1 MRTAHLIKS
10 FYKHLPFV
18 HSGRSEKELY
28 YDGIM
33 ENENI
38 KSCHTLYGI
47 IGERCYYT
55 KVPITFKGIE
65 LSGSLSQVI
74 NTFGRPGH
82 KKQKIYGDKQF
93 KTLMYK
99 HQFCGLNV
107 RTLINVLDK
116 TVLNF
121 RYRIDVNSKET
132 LLQIKEVIRQKYHL
146 CDAELGDYFTV
157 VDEMGNKLIFNKE
170 FDLSITYLSTD
181 PYIRCRVNMIMN
193 EVEAYRAQISRE
205 RMGKMEFAF

>member
-1 MRTAHLIKS
+1 MRAAHLIKS
-10 FYKHLPFV
+10 FYKHIPFMK
-18 HSGRSEKELY
+18 SGKNEKVLY

-38 KSCHTLYGI
+38 KACHTLYGI

-55 KVPITFKGIE
+55 KVPIVFKGME
-65 LSGSLSQVI
+65 LSGSLSQVL

-82 KKQKIYGDKQF
+82 KRQREYGDKIF
-93 KTLMYK
+93 KTFMYK
-99 HQFCGLNV
+99 HQFCGLHV
-107 RTLINVLDK
+107 RTLINILDK

-132 LLQIKEVIRQKYHL
+132 LHQIKETIRQKYQL

-157 VDEMGNKLIFNKE
+157 VDEMGNKLIFHKE
-170 FDLSITYLSTD
+170 LDVSITYLSTD

-193 EVEAYRAQISRE
+193 EVEAYRAQMTRE
-205 RMGKMEFAF
+205 RLGKMEFAF